1 VTSATLVRVAGD
13 RPLLLGVL
21 TYLGIAVAPTLFLW
35 AAVRL
40 GPALF
45 DLLAGAASMRRRR
58 RGPQPVGPSLESLV
72 VDLRRLRAEVRGP
85 GPPTQV
91 RRVALLAAYDD
102 VLLDVCRAADVGSS
116 LAEAPPGERPYA
128 RLLTEAAIEEAG
140 IALDPP
146 YEGPAAA

>member
-1 VTSATLVRVAGD
+1 VAGD

-58 RGPQPVGPSLESLV
+58 RRRGRQPVGPSLESLV

>member
-1 VTSATLVRVAGD
+1 VAGD

-45 DLLAGAASMRRRR
+45 DLLVGAASLRRRRR

-72 VDLRRLRAEVRGP
+72 ADLRRLRAEVRGP